1 MGGPGDNDI
10 EKADKIVKKISK
22 EVTIVKNN

>member
-1 MGGPGDNDI
+1 MGGPGDNDA

-22 EVTIVKNN
+22 VVTIDKNN